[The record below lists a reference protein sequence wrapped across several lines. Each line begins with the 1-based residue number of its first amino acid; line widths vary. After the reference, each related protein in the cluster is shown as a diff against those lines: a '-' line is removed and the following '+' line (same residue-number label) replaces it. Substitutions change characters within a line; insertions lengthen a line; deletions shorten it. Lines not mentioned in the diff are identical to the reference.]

1 MVIGKLNIHHFSN
14 YVTREKKS
22 LPLGDACPPKS
33 LRPIKK
39 KLVSHSIPNCVYCM
53 TYCTFT
59 SVKML
64 SYHCLDTLGMFYT

>member
-39 KLVSHSIPNCVYCM
+39 KTCVP
-53 TYCTFT
+53 
-59 SVKML
+59 L
-64 SYHCLDTLGMFYT
+64 DPQLCLLHDLLYFY